1 MNLSLLL
8 HLQPVAAAAAVVC
21 IVLSVLSASDVW
33 CVSPAATLLYAC
45 SVRAALGTP
54 TAVALAAEQ
63 ILRGFH
69 LCFSRD
75 FACFIR
81 SVEEVHAAL
90 HVGALVAQQSAP
102 RGVQCD

>member
-1 MNLSLLL
+1 MNQLPLL
-8 HLQPVAAAAAVVC
+8 HLQPAAAEAAVVY
-21 IVLSVLSASDVW
+21 IALSVSSASDVW

-54 TAVALAAEQ
+54 TAVAHAAEQ
-63 ILRGFH
+63 ILKDFH

-81 SVEEVHAAL
+81 SVEEVRAGL

-102 RGVQCD
+102 RGVQCE